1 MVQEWKWANEQHLE
15 QPKHDWIILVSVY
28 LGQRDNQNIF
38 GVVVQTKDQQK
49 FILLYSLCTAFYT
62 LANETTMMIFVYF
75 SKVWS
80 AVFSSWQP
88 DNQNSYKSFR
98 WRLTTVNVEH
108 VFDINWTTRQPWP
121 IPSKV
126 YHCLYI
132 LRTTRLPNLFSLKFW
147 ESWVFFLWTTRQPD
161 SYNILKSLRWKMTAG
176 TTY

>member
-1 MVQEWKWANEQHLE
+1 MKVGKWATLGAAKTWLDHISFCLAWTTR
-15 QPKHDWIILVSVY
+15 QPKYIWCCCSNKGPAKIHIIVQPLYCILY
-28 LGQRDNQNIF
+28 LSQRNNYDDIC
-38 GVVVQTKDQQK
+38 
-49 FILLYSLCTAFYT
+49 I
-62 LANETTMMIFVYF
+62 F
-75 SKVWS
+75 SKVWT
-80 AVFSSWQP
+80 ALFSSWQP

-98 WRLTTVNVEH
+98 RRLTTVNVEH
-108 VFDINWTTRQPWP
+108 VFDINWTSRQPRP